1 MAPVRMPEVFMFD
14 DRDDAARQLVTRL
27 AHLRRQHPL
36 ILAVPRGAVPMGVI
50 LAKALEGDLDLI
62 LVRKLGAPGNPEF
75 AIGAV
80 DEAGH
85 VTLNPDV
92 ADHLDAAYLA
102 KETARQLAVIRRRR
116 AQYGGARLDPAG
128 RLVVVVDDGVATGA
142 TLIAALDALRA
153 RRPARLVVAV
163 GVAPPDALAR
173 LRAHADEVFCLQAPE
188 DFSAVGQFY
197 RDFGQVAD
205 DEVAAL
211 LSAWRNPPA

>member
-1 MAPVRMPEVFMFD
+1 MFK
-14 DRDDAARQLVTRL
+14 DRADAARQLAVRL
-27 AHLRRQHPL
+27 AHLRGQHPL

-50 LAKALEGDLDLI
+50 LATALDGDLDLI
-62 LVRKLGAPGNPEF
+62 LVRKLGAPGNPEY

-85 VTLNPDV
+85 VYINPDV
-92 ADHLDAAYLA
+92 AAHLEMAYLA
-102 KETARQLAVIRRRR
+102 EETARQQAVMARRR
-116 AQYGGARLDPAG
+116 AQYGAARIDPAG

-153 RRPARLVVAV
+153 RHPARLLVAV
-163 GVAPPDALAR
+163 AVAPPDALAR
-173 LRAHADEVFCLQAPE
+173 LRAHADEVVCLQVPG

-197 RDFGQVAD
+197 RDFGEVRD

-211 LSAWRNPPA
+211 LSAWRKTQD

>member
-1 MAPVRMPEVFMFD
+1 MFK
-14 DRDDAARQLVTRL
+14 DRDQAAGQLVARL
-27 AHLRRQHPL
+27 AHLRGQRPL

-50 LAKALEGDLDLI
+50 LATALEGDLDVI
-62 LVRKLGAPGNPEF
+62 LVRKLGAPGNPEY

-85 VTLNPDV
+85 VYVNPDV
-92 ADHLDAAYLA
+92 AAHLDAQYLA
-102 KETARQLAVIRRRR
+102 EETARQLAVIRRRR
-116 AQYGGARLDPAG
+116 AQYGAQQVDPAG

-163 GVAPPDALAR
+163 GVAPPDALSR
-173 LRAHADEVFCLQAPE
+173 LRAHADRVVCLLTPA

-197 RDFGQVAD
+197 RDFGPVGDAD
-205 DEVAAL
+205 VTAL
-211 LSAWRNPPA
+211 LSAWRDRRSAASSG